1 MVAAALPVCR
11 ALQHSPPS
19 SRRALFAAAAPVIA
33 AALAV
38 PAAAGALDMDA
49 FMKKELKVKVEAPQ
63 MSEDEGLCR
72 YGAPTKKTGEACVR
86 AGLSTKR
93 AGGVDAFGNINRGD
107 FVRCKTY
114 YEDKGDK
121 YVKKVVC
128 E

>member
-1 MVAAALPVCR
+1 MAAVLPVCR
-11 ALQHSPPS
+11 ALQQTPPS
-19 SRRALFAAAAPVIA
+19 SRRAFFATVPVIA

-38 PAAAGALDMDA
+38 PVAARALDMDA
-49 FMKKELKVKVEAPQ
+49 FMNKELTKVETPK
-63 MSEDEGLCR
+63 MTDDEGLCR
-72 YGAPTKKTGEACVR
+72 YGAATKTTGEACVR

-93 AGGVDAFGNINRGD
+93 AGGLDAFGNINRGD

-121 YVKKVVC
+121 YEKKVVC